1 MPSVL
6 TPGFTCNRPLIPRIR
21 LCTEVLGEDP
31 SSSTSSCSLSLSE
44 TQWVRT
50 KDGLSLHDCEQDL
63 VLWTRQLR
71 ARRARTQRDVS
82 GWDALQASGETGRY
96 VLFHRQRK
104 DNSESVISFQ
114 TNAACVRI
122 GSVCSDQVLSG
133 FVDSGSVSVWS
144 LSRLPPSEHVQSVN
158 YNSTRASSHVKFPH
172 ISSGCILVC
181 RNRFSEQSQL
191 VWVQNLS
198 WRRRFCRGCNVGCVH
213 LWVFLSAGDCEAFL
227 IICVVFPS
235 PCSPFLEGYF
245 SECSLRSPYTRNPSG
260 LNFCDNAVSL
270 LLSVAI
276 SRPRCV
282 CTTAPSWTCRG
293 RHCRGMMSTPPPLS
307 ASLIRPNLI

>member
-1 MPSVL
+1 MHPYRICMFRSG
-6 TPGFTCNRPLIPRIR
+6 TEWSRGF
-21 LCTEVLGEDP
+21 
-31 SSSTSSCSLSLSE
+31 
-44 TQWVRT
+44 
-50 KDGLSLHDCEQDL
+50 
-63 VLWTRQLR
+63 
-71 ARRARTQRDVS
+71 
-82 GWDALQASGETGRY
+82 
-96 VLFHRQRK
+96 
-104 DNSESVISFQ
+104 
-114 TNAACVRI
+114 
-122 GSVCSDQVLSG
+122 
-133 FVDSGSVSVWS
+133 GSVSVWS
-144 LSRLPPSEHVQSVN
+144 LSRPPPSEHVQSVN

-282 CTTAPSWTCRG
+282 GTTAPSWTCRG

>member
-1 MPSVL
+1 MKILHHQHLPAL
-6 TPGFTCNRPLIPRIR
+6 
-21 LCTEVLGEDP
+21 
-31 SSSTSSCSLSLSE
+31 
-44 TQWVRT
+44 WVFQ
-50 KDGLSLHDCEQDL
+50 KH
-63 VLWTRQLR
+63 
-71 ARRARTQRDVS
+71 S
-82 GWDALQASGETGRY
+82 GWEQRTVCLFMIVNRILSCGPGSWERGGPEPRGTSQDEMLCRHQVKLDA

-122 GSVCSDQVLSG
+122 GSACSDQVLSG
-133 FVDSGSVSVWS
+133 VVGSGSVSGWS
-144 LSRLPPSEHVQSVN
+144 LSRPPPSEHVQSVN

-172 ISSGCILVC
+172 ISSGCILVG

-282 CTTAPSWTCRG
+282 GTTAPSWTCRG